1 VSRRLERSRTDRV
14 IAGVCGGI
22 AEYFEV
28 DATLVRVG
36 MVILGLGGLGIL
48 IYIVLLIVMPLPG
61 EPAPFFG
68 DWVGF
73 ERQAPGTATPGDPSA
88 PTASAARAVA
98 DPASVERRRYG
109 LGLLLVAIGGVF
121 FLGNLGLFR
130 ALDWK
135 FIWPFVII
143 AFGVY
148 LLAERTRR

>member
-1 VSRRLERSRTDRV
+1 VSRRLERSRENRV
-14 IAGVCGGI
+14 IAGICGGI
-22 AEYFEV
+22 ADYFEV

-73 ERQAPGTATPGDPSA
+73 ERQGPGATPGDPSA
-88 PTASAARAVA
+88 SVASSAPRPVA
-98 DPASVERRRYG
+98 DPAAVERRRYG
-109 LGLLLVAIGGVF
+109 LGLLLVALGGVF

-135 FIWPFVII
+135 YIWPLVII

-148 LLAERTRR
+148 LIAERARR

>member
-1 VSRRLERSRTDRV
+1 MSRRLERSRANRV

-22 AEYFEV
+22 ADYFEV

-36 MVILGLGGLGIL
+36 MVILGLGGLGVL

-73 ERQAPGTATPGDPSA
+73 ERQGAAMPGDPSA
-88 PTASAARAVA
+88 PAPAAAPGAVA
-98 DPASVERRRYG
+98 DRASVEQRRYG

-121 FLGNLGLFR
+121 FLGELGLFR
-130 ALDWK
+130 GLDWK
-135 FIWPFVII
+135 FIWPLVLIV
-143 AFGVY
+143 FGVY
-148 LLAERTRR
+148 LIAERTRR

>member
-1 VSRRLERSRTDRV
+1 MSRRLERSRENRV
-14 IAGVCGGI
+14 IAGICGGLG
-22 AEYFEV
+22 EFFEV

-73 ERQAPGTATPGDPSA
+73 ERQGPGATSGDPSA
-88 PTASAARAVA
+88 SVASSAPRPVA
-98 DPASVERRRYG
+98 DPAAVERRRYG
-109 LGLLLVAIGGVF
+109 LGLLLVALGGVF

-135 FIWPFVII
+135 YIWPLVII

-148 LLAERTRR
+148 LIAERTRR

>member
-1 VSRRLERSRTDRV
+1 VSRRLERSRENRV
-14 IAGVCGGI
+14 IAGICGGLG
-22 AEYFEV
+22 EFFEV

-73 ERQAPGTATPGDPSA
+73 ERQGPGATSGDPSA
-88 PTASAARAVA
+88 SVASSAPRPVA
-98 DPASVERRRYG
+98 DPAAVERRRYG
-109 LGLLLVAIGGVF
+109 LGLLLVALGGVF

-135 FIWPFVII
+135 YIWPLVII

-148 LLAERTRR
+148 LIAERTRR

>member
-1 VSRRLERSRTDRV
+1 MSRRLERSRENRV
-14 IAGVCGGI
+14 IAGICGGI
-22 AEYFEV
+22 ADYFEV

-73 ERQAPGTATPGDPSA
+73 ERQGPGATPGDPSA
-88 PTASAARAVA
+88 SVASSAPRPVA
-98 DPASVERRRYG
+98 DPAAVERRRYG
-109 LGLLLVAIGGVF
+109 LGLLLVALGGVF

-135 FIWPFVII
+135 YIWPLVII

-148 LLAERTRR
+148 LIAERARR